1 MKNSAEIL
9 QDQAELVAKARQAD
23 ETAWSAIVR
32 AYQEPIFRMAY
43 LILGDRHEAEDA
55 AQETLI
61 RAYRSLHQFDPDRPL
76 KPWLLSIAANTAKNR
91 RRAGWRYLKALR
103 RLFRLEQG
111 VAADPNEA
119 SATAIDSLHLW
130 EAVQSLPGNDQ
141 QIIYLRYFM
150 ELSVAETASALELP
164 PGTVKSRLHRALER
178 LKASIA
184 VDFPELM
191 DDKP

>member
-1 MKNSAEIL
+1 MKNSGEIL
-9 QDQAELVAKARQAD
+9 QDQAELVAKARHAD
-23 ETAWSAIVR
+23 EAAWSAIVR
-32 AYQEPIFRMAY
+32 TYQEPVFRMAY

-61 RAYRSLHQFDPDRPL
+61 RAYRSLHQFDPERPL

-91 RRAGWRYLKALR
+91 RRAGWRYIKALR
-103 RLFRLEQG
+103 RLFRLEQA
-111 VAADPNEA
+111 VAAYTSEA
-119 SATAIDSLHLW
+119 SASATDSLHLW
-130 EAVQSLPGNDQ
+130 EAVQSLPQNDQ

-150 ELSVAETASALELP
+150 ELSVAETASALDIP